1 MIPELPSVELTNGI
15 VVANYSSPHTFLF
28 EDDSVLPKCTDERAL
43 LTKLKDNEREVSRIM
58 TIKSNGKAIDYS
70 NITLEWELSW
80 YVQDDLLNIMKA
92 WIDDKLEWD
101 LIIVPL
107 PVLLAWKKYRDA
119 YTWQINKQMIPRG
132 PFVAV
137 RLVDR
142 LEPKRVSINKF
153 CV

>member
-43 LTKLKDNEREVSRIM
+43 LTKLKDNEHEVSRVM

-80 YVQDDLLNIMKA
+80 YVQTDLLNIMKVWA
-92 WIDDKLEWD
+92 NHKLKWD
-101 LIIVPL
+101 IIIVPL
-107 PVLLAWKKYRDA
+107 PVLLGWNKYRDSRG
-119 YTWQINKQMIPRG
+119 YVNIPQG
-132 PFVAV
+132 PFRAV
-137 RLVDR
+137 RLVSR